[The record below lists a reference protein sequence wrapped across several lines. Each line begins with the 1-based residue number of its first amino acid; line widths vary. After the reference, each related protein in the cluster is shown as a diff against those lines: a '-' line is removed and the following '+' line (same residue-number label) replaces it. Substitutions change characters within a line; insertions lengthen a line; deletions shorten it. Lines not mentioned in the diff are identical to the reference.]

1 MPSRTH
7 VRLIFAF
14 LFTLSTMVLA
24 TGFVASVTGSN
35 NVRAGMEDGPHGI
48 QHIPPNE
55 LTVATDHKSPSVGAK
70 LVAFDSEGTVRYYN
84 DTLDYY
90 SDVDPS
96 PTGKYTVTYVGTED
110 LRPKQC
116 DGASA
121 CRRMVIE
128 RLNLS
133 TDHTT
138 RLYSRIVP
146 TYKGYTLPYTNRWH
160 DVDRIN
166 RTHFAVADIERD
178 RVFVVNTSSGIV
190 TWEWLALSHYSHK
203 SGGPYPYDFTHVNDV
218 EVLEDGRI
226 MASIRNQDQVV
237 FLNRTTGVVENW
249 TIGEEGN
256 HKWLFGQHNPDY
268 IPESQGGPAVII
280 ADSHNDRIVEYQRVN
295 GSWEQSWVWRD
306 NRLQWPRD
314 ADRLPNGNTL
324 ITDTHGNRVVEVDEN
339 GEPVWSVELH
349 FPYDAER
356 LGTGDESAGGE
367 SAQRADIA
375 GREPISGANDDA
387 NSQENEGT
395 RTKTQNGVSLLGLA
409 GQAMDAIEEAIPEM
423 VLNAVLYALPGWADV
438 DDVFAL
444 AVLLGTTGAWGS
456 MEAYWRGYRIRKP
469 FSRIETDQQ

>member
-7 VRLIFAF
+7 VRILFA
-14 LFTLSTMVLA
+14 VLLLVSA
-24 TGFVASVTGSN
+24 SVIASGFVARVTGSN
-35 NVRAGMEDGPHGI
+35 QVRAGMQDGPRDI
-48 QHIPPNE
+48 ASVPPNE
-55 LTVATDHKSPSVGAK
+55 ITVATDHKSPSVGAK
-70 LVAFDSEGTVRYYN
+70 LVAFDGDGKVRYYN

-96 PTGKYTVTYVGTED
+96 PTGKYTVTYVGAED
-110 LRPKQC
+110 ISKQQC
-116 DGASA
+116 DGATA

-133 TDHTT
+133 TDRVT
-138 RLYSRIVP
+138 RIYSRVVP

-160 DVDRIN
+160 DVDQIN

-237 FLNRTTGVVENW
+237 FLNRTTGVVEDW

-256 HKWLFGQHNPDY
+256 HTWLFGQHNPDY
-268 IPESQGGPAVII
+268 IPESQGGPAAIV
-280 ADSHNDRIVEYQRVN
+280 ADSHNDRIVEYQRVD
-295 GSWEQSWVWRD
+295 GQWEKSWVWRD
-306 NRLQWPRD
+306 DRLQWPRD

-324 ITDTHGNRVVEVDEN
+324 ITDTHGHRVVEINEQ
-339 GEPVWSVELH
+339 GEKVWSVELH

-367 SAQRADIA
+367 SAQRANLA
-375 GREPISGANDDA
+375 GREPISNGDAETQKQKSDD
-387 NSQENEGT
+387 GF
-395 RTKTQNGVSLLGLA
+395 SLLGL
-409 GQAMDAIEEAIPEM
+409 GGDIVEAIESLIPAM
-423 VLNAVLYALPGWADV
+423 ALNAVLYVLPGWAGV

-444 AVLLGTTGAWGS
+444 VMILGTAATWGS
-456 MEAYWRGYRIRKP
+456 MEAYWRGYRLRKP
-469 FSRIETDQQ
+469 LTRRGDVDN

>member
-7 VRLIFAF
+7 VRLLFA
-14 LFTLSTMVLA
+14 LLLVCSSVVLVSGFA
-24 TGFVASVTGSN
+24 TSVTGSN
-35 NVRAGMEDGPHGI
+35 KVRAGMEDGPRGI
-48 QHIPPNE
+48 QDIPADE

-70 LVAFDSEGTVRYYN
+70 LVAFDSEGAVRYYN

-96 PTGKYTVTYVGTED
+96 PAGTHTVTYVGTED
-110 LRPKQC
+110 LSAKQC
-116 DGASA
+116 DGATA

-133 TDHTT
+133 TDRTT

-203 SGGPYPYDFTHVNDV
+203 SGGTYPYDFTHVNDV
-218 EVLEDGRI
+218 EILDDGRI

-237 FLNRTTGVVENW
+237 FLNRTTGVVEDW

-256 HKWLFGQHNPDY
+256 HTWLFGQHNPDY

-280 ADSHNDRIVEYQRVN
+280 ADSHNDRVIEYQRVN
-295 GSWEQSWVWRD
+295 GVWEKSWVWQD
-306 NRLQWPRD
+306 TRLQWPRD
-314 ADRLPNGNTL
+314 ADRLPNGHTL
-324 ITDTHGNRVVEVDEN
+324 ITDTHGNRIVEVDKS
-339 GEPVWSVELH
+339 GEVVWSVELH

-367 SAQRADIA
+367 SAQRAGLG
-375 GREPISGANDDA
+375 GREAISGTDDDA
-387 NSQENEGT
+387 KPGDQKSTGS
-395 RTKTQNGVSLLGLA
+395 GVTLLDLG
-409 GQAMDAIEEAIPEM
+409 GQAIDAVEEAIPEM

-444 AVLLGTTGAWGS
+444 VVLLGVLTSWGTV
-456 MEAYWRGYRIRKP
+456 EAYWRGYRIRNP
-469 FSRIETDQQ
+469 ISRTELDRP